1 MNILGRGML
10 KDRLKE
16 VRKHLK
22 IGSQKDFSALMNWT
36 IGRVQD
42 LESGKVKE
50 LKASEAEEV
59 QEKLLINGWWL
70 LTGRGEMLE
79 KSVESFPV
87 VSDLNIISVPLV
99 SMRASAGA
107 GNSLHG
113 ISEYEIV
120 DTMAISKSL
129 LKTPPTG
136 VIRMIKVEGY
146 SMVPM
151 LYPDTFL
158 LFDEDGK
165 WSGDGLYILNWR
177 DDLMVKLLQVDPSG
191 KLHIKSVN
199 KEYESWVVDPDDQ
212 SVFHIVGKVLRI
224 II

>member
-1 MNILGRGML
+1 MFLNPNE
-10 KDRLKE
+10 RLKKA
-16 VRKHLK
+16 RKH
-22 IGSQKDFSALMNWT
+22 
-36 IGRVQD
+36 
-42 LESGKVKE
+42 SG
-50 LKASEAEEV
+50 LT
-59 QEKLLINGWWL
+59 QEKFGERLNLKQSQIKDIEIGKQKVSPELAEAIEINFSIDGWWL
-70 LTGRGEMLE
+70 LTGRGDMLE
-79 KSVESFPV
+79 KSAESFPV

-191 KLHIKSVN
+191 NLHIKSVN
-199 KEYESWVVDPDDQ
+199 KEYESWVVNPDDQ